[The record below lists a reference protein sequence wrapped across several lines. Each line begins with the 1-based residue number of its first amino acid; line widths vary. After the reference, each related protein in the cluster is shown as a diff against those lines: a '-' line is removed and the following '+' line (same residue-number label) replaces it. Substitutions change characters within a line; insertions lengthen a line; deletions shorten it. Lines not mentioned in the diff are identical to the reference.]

1 MSWKKHL
8 RTVVIQQQPQHKDT
22 SVASIVNTE
31 GNFHQYYKGHPNR
44 FQRYRQYDEMDR
56 DSIVNTSLDI
66 ISDFCTQS
74 EQHTIDTFFVDFDSS
89 MPDGEI
95 KIINRL
101 LKQWTKLNNFTNR
114 LWNIFRDVI
123 QKGDEIFVVHP
134 ETSEWLWIDPY
145 CVEQCEFDPS
155 EHNKITYYH
164 IKGLSPVLA
173 AKVGANAQ
181 NTPSY
186 GYSTGMGNASTVAKQ
201 FQLADIATPVYGA
214 AGSDNTIYR
223 VDAKFVVHL
232 TTNNGMDAMWP
243 FGKSMLES
251 VYQTYK
257 QKQLIED
264 AVIIYRVQYA
274 PVRRVFNID
283 VGNMKPV
290 EANAYIER
298 YKNENHQKRTMGKNG
313 SLIDAAYNPLS
324 MLEDYYFAKSADS
337 RGSSVELLQ
346 GGDQVGEISDLSYWD
361 KKLRDGIGIPSTYMP
376 GVDAQ
381 GTYNDG
387 KVGAAV
393 VQEFLFNKQCLR
405 IQNSLIDQFDI
416 EFKKFLEKSGI
427 TVDHEGFSIKFNP
440 PQNFQKYRQIAL
452 DTDQAAVYSQIAE
465 NKFMSERY
473 KLIKYLGWTQEDIQE
488 NQRLWMEENP
498 EKVKKATGAPPT
510 SDEPGL
516 EDVGINEDNLDDGSE
531 DSSGGDMGGLGTDD
545 SSGAAPDADADM
557 SDMGTE

>member
-1 MSWKKHL
+1 MSWQKHL
-8 RTVVIQQQPQHKDT
+8 RTVKLQQPQPQKDT
-22 SVASIVNTE
+22 SVASVVNTD

-44 FQRYRQYDEMDR
+44 FQRYRQYDDMDR
-56 DSIVNTSLDI
+56 DSIVNTALDI

-74 EQHTIDTFFVDFDSS
+74 EQHTIETFFVNFDAS

-123 QKGDEIFVVHP
+123 QKGDEVFIVHP
-134 ETSEWLWIDPY
+134 ETLEWLWIDPY

-164 IKGLSPVLA
+164 IRGLSPVMA
-173 AKVGANAQ
+173 AKVGAISQ
-181 NTPSY
+181 QQSGSY
-186 GYSTGMGNASTVAKQ
+186 GYGSSVGNVSTVAKQ
-201 FQLADIATPVYGA
+201 FQLADIATAAYGS
-214 AGSDNTIYR
+214 AGTDNTIYR
-223 VDAKFVVHL
+223 VDAKFIVHL
-232 TTNNGMDAMWP
+232 TTNNGMDSMWP

-324 MLEDYYFAKSADS
+324 MMEDYYFAKSAES

-381 GTYNDG
+381 GTYSDG

-405 IQNSLIDQFDI
+405 IQNSLIDKFDI
-416 EFKKFLEKSGI
+416 EFKKFLEHNGI
-427 TVDHEGFSIKFNP
+427 TVDQDGFSIKFNP

-452 DTDQAAVYSQIAE
+452 DTEQAAVYTQFAE
-465 NKFMSERY
+465 NTKMSERY
-473 KLIKYLGWTQEDIQE
+473 KLKRYLGWTEEDIQE
-488 NQRLWMEENP
+488 NQRMWMEENP
-498 EKVKKATGAPPT
+498 EKVKKATGSAPQ
-510 SDEPGL
+510 SDSPGL
-516 EDVGINEDNLDDGSE
+516 EDVGINEDNLVREIRAKILKD
-531 DSSGGDMGGLGTDD
+531 
-545 SSGAAPDADADM
+545 
-557 SDMGTE
+557 